1 VGVELLLEIDAI
13 EVALI
18 NRKREG
24 AAWHR
29 SKI

>member
-1 VGVELLLEIDAI
+1 LLEIDAI